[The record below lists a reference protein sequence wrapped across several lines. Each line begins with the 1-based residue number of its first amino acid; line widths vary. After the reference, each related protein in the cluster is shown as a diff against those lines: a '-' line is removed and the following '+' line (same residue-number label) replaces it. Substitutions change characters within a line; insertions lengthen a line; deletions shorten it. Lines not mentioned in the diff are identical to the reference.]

1 MAAFWGIKL
10 KIEKIFKIVIDRVKN
25 IWYYNHRKADRDID
39 KYIPTVTIING
50 YDSLGNYNTVRRD
63 VKWKDGLLKIWLMG

>member
-1 MAAFWGIKL
+1 M
-10 KIEKIFKIVIDRVKN
+10 KIEKIFKIVVDIAKS
-25 IWYYNHRKADRDID
+25 ICYYNHRKADRDID

-63 VKWKDGLLKIWLMG
+63 VK

>member
-1 MAAFWGIKL
+1 M
-10 KIEKIFKIVIDRVKN
+10 KIEKIFKIVVDMVRSMC
-25 IWYYNHRKADRDID
+25 YYNHRKADRDAD

-63 VKWKDGLLKIWLMG
+63 KNEKMDY

>member
-10 KIEKIFKIVIDRVKN
+10 KIFKIVVDRVKS

-50 YDSLGNYNTVRRD
+50 YDS
-63 VKWKDGLLKIWLMG
+63 IIQ

>member
-1 MAAFWGIKL
+1 M
-10 KIEKIFKIVIDRVKN
+10 KIEKIFKIVVDRVRSM
-25 IWYYNHRKADRDID
+25 WYYNHRKSDRDID

-63 VKWKDGLLKIWLMG
+63 KNEKMDY